1 MRKITILKNLFVLIA
16 LLFGSGSMMGQ
27 PWVYDFGTGTGTFTS
42 STASTSFL
50 PAPPSGTARVRVG
63 TNPGSF
69 VLANP
74 GLADL
79 GADTELQFTSNTGS
93 TSTSKFSVYD
103 YTAGKEGYVKFK
115 IAFSGGTNG
124 VYKFSLGDGAN
135 YSDNSPVGT
144 AQVFAGIEW
153 TLGASNAISYK
164 VLNNTTWGTTG
175 ISDPATLFVQSTS
188 TIYEVE
194 VYANNTT
201 APINYD
207 RSETTYALTNATWDL
222 WVNGT
227 RVGTGL
233 AKGALATEAN
243 IDSYSFNHQ
252 NNASAPGTIY
262 IDDIQYSN
270 ALPIPA
276 SQTVFAPTISIS
288 GVAKTTDTYFNTA
301 QITLESATEGA
312 SIYYTINGDAPTT
325 ASTLYVDPF
334 TVTTT
339 TTIKA
344 LAVKAEMD
352 DSDVA
357 EKTITIVAPATAT
370 IPYTEAFNN
379 TLGDWYAYEVAGAKP
394 WVASADGALGNG
406 FAGGDVESWLISPRF
421 TATEDGLALS
431 FDYASR
437 FVGNPILVKVSTDYI
452 GYGSPAA
459 ATWTTAS
466 SISAPEVQDNDYTVK
481 ASGNIITINEGT
493 VYFALVYDNDAA
505 PYSDWRI
512 TNANVELPPSSP
524 TVAVTQ
530 GSVPAMSA
538 EVGSTDTEN
547 IMVSGLNLTGNITL
561 AVTGTDASLFT
572 LSTYSIAPTEGNI
585 TDQSVMITYT
595 PTAAGS
601 HTATLT
607 LSSAGAEDVVRS
619 LSASA
624 IWPPLAAP
632 VATEATAISQTGF
645 QANWDAVDGAT
656 EYELSVY
663 TKEVGTS
670 ANLVVNPDFETGE
683 TTPWAFESSMN
694 QEVVTT
700 VVKSGTYALKTAVT
714 ATKNLNQS
722 ITVVSGKEYKLSF
735 WYYIDVISTGNGFRV
750 WTTSGATI
758 NLPSSTTYFNTK
770 GSWQYV
776 ETTFTASANLLVLNL
791 RTYNGCTLY
800 LDDFEITTDET
811 LVTHISGSPF
821 TVTDGTSKVITG
833 LTASTTYYYTVVA
846 KNVNVESDASNEISV
861 ITDIINSNQNSTIS
875 GIFAHNSQIR
885 FSATAGEQVEVYNA
899 VGQKVISTLATDGQN
914 VLNVREKGVMIV
926 KVGDRM
932 AKVIL

>member
-1 MRKITILKNLFVLIA
+1 MRKITFFRNLIVLVA
-16 LLFGSGSMMGQ
+16 LLVGSGSVMGQ
-27 PWVYDFGTGTGTFTS
+27 PWVYNFGTGTGTFTS

-74 GLADL
+74 GLAGL
-79 GADTELQFTSNTGS
+79 GSDTELQFTSNTGS

-115 IAFSGGTNG
+115 VAFSGGTNG
-124 VYKFSLGDGAN
+124 VYKFSLGDGAT
-135 YSDNSPVGT
+135 YSDNNAVSANQT
-144 AQVFAGIEW
+144 FAGVEW
-153 TLGASNAISYK
+153 TLGASNTISYK
-164 VLNNTTWGTTG
+164 VLSAGTYGTAG

-207 RSETTYALTNATWDL
+207 RSGTTYALTNATWDL

-233 AKGALATEAN
+233 AKGNLGADVN

-252 NNASAPGTIY
+252 NSASAPGTIY
-262 IDDIQYSN
+262 IDDIEYSN
-270 ALPIPA
+270 LLPIPA
-276 SQTVFAPTISIS
+276 SQTVFTPTISVS
-288 GVAKTTDTYFNTA
+288 GVAKATDTYFNTA

-312 SIYYTINGDAPTT
+312 SIYYTTNGDAPTT
-325 ASTLYVDPF
+325 SSTLYATPF
-334 TVTTT
+334 SVTTT

-352 DSDVA
+352 DSNVT

-379 TLGDWYAYEVAGAKP
+379 TLSDWYTYEVAGAKP
-394 WVASADGALGNG
+394 WLASVDGALGNG
-406 FAGGDVESWLISPRF
+406 FAGGDVESWLISPKF

-431 FDYASR
+431 FNYASR

-452 GYGSPAA
+452 GYGTPTA

-481 ASGNIITINEGT
+481 ASGNIITLNEGT

-512 TNANVELPPSSP
+512 TNANVVLPPSSP
-524 TVAVTQ
+524 TITVTQ

-538 EVGSTDTEN
+538 EVGSTDAEIITVN
-547 IMVSGLNLTGNITL
+547 GLNLTGNIAL

-572 LSTYSIAPTEGNI
+572 LSTYSIAPTEGNV
-585 TDQSVMITYT
+585 TDQSVTITYT

-607 LSSAGAEDVVRS
+607 LSSTGAEDVVRS
-619 LSASA
+619 LSASS
-624 IWPPLAAP
+624 IWPPLSAP
-632 VATEATAISQTGF
+632 VATDATAISQTGF
-645 QANWDAVDGAT
+645 QANWNAVNGAT
-656 EYELSVY
+656 AYDLSVY

-670 ANLVVNPDFETGE
+670 ANLVVNSGFESGE
-683 TTPWAFESSMN
+683 ATPWVFESAMN

-700 VVKSGTYALKTAVT
+700 VVKSGTYALKTAVI
-714 ATKNLNQS
+714 ATKNLNQT
-722 ITVVSGKEYKLSF
+722 ITVVNGKEYKLSF
-735 WYYIDVISTGNGFRV
+735 WYYIDGASTGNGFRV

-758 NLPSSTTYFNTK
+758 NLPSTTTYFNTK

-776 ETTFTASANLLVLNL
+776 ETTFTASANVLVLNL

-800 LDDFEITTDET
+800 LDDFELTTDET
-811 LVTHISGSPF
+811 TITPISGSPF
-821 TVTDGTSKVITG
+821 TVTGETSKAITG
-833 LTASTTYYYTVVA
+833 LTASTTYYYTVKA
-846 KNVNVESDASNEISV
+846 ENVNVESAVSNEISV
-861 ITDIINSNQNSTIS
+861 VTSFGTANQNPSITQ
-875 GIFAHNSQIR
+875 IFAHNSQIR